1 VIAALQTD
9 DLGYVILLVIHLVLV
24 VFAFGVAFAIPFYT
38 RHLGSEA
45 AGIADRLQRTHVLP
59 AMLLAGLVGIV
70 MVLVGQPWE
79 FSDGWISVAFV
90 LWFAALGN
98 ALLLV
103 GPASPRLAR
112 ADQGDPNLSA
122 LRGKVAMFTGI
133 GHLLFL
139 ALVVVMV
146 WGPANP

>member
-1 VIAALQTD
+1 VIASLQTD

-45 AGIADRLQRTHVLP
+45 ATVADRLLRTHVVP
-59 AMLLAGLVGIV
+59 ALLLAGLVGIL
-70 MVLVGQPWE
+70 MVLLGPWE

-98 ALLLV
+98 ALLLL
-103 GPASPRLAR
+103 GPASRRLAR
-112 ADQGDPNLSA
+112 AVQGDTNIAA
-122 LRGKVAMFTGI
+122 LRSRVAMLTGI

-139 ALVVVMV
+139 GLVIVMV